1 VRPLSLDHL
10 TVIDASPLELIEAAA
25 AGGFDHV
32 GLRIVQPLAAAEV
45 ADVIGQ
51 PALQRDLKAAMAA
64 TGVSV
69 QLIESI
75 WLGPDADPPSLEP
88 ALATGAEL
96 GARFVLVAGNDPER
110 ARLTG
115 NLDRLAS
122 LANNYGL
129 EIAFEFMPF
138 TQVRR
143 YEDATAIKREIGR
156 DNLRLLV
163 DALHLSRSGRDFHKL
178 EPFDSSI
185 VSYVHLCDARGAI
198 SASSDSLRAEARLDR
213 YDPGEGELP
222 LDAFLDAMPADAHL
236 GIEVPCNRYAG
247 LPPVERGRIAGRTA
261 RNWLKRHDARQAAA
275 GH

>member
-25 AGGFDHV
+25 AGGFQHV

-69 QLIESI
+69 RLIESI
-75 WLGPDADPPSLEP
+75 WLGPDADPPALEP

-96 GARFVLVAGNDPER
+96 GARFVLVAGNDPDR
-110 ARLTG
+110 ARLID
-115 NLDRLAS
+115 NLGRLAD
-122 LANNYGL
+122 LAQSHGL

-138 TQVRR
+138 TQVRS
-143 YEDATAIKREIGR
+143 YDDAAQIKRNVGR
-156 DNLRLLV
+156 NNLRLLV
-163 DALHLSRSGRDFHKL
+163 DALHLARSGADFHKL
-178 EPFDSSI
+178 APFDSSI
-185 VSYVHLCDARGAI
+185 VSYVHLCDARDPAP
-198 SASSDSLRAEARLDR
+198 DDLRTEARLNR
-213 YDPGEGELP
+213 YDPGDGDLA
-222 LDAFLDAMPADAHL
+222 LDEFLKAMPADACL

-247 LPPVERGRIAGRTA
+247 LSPVERGRIAGRA
-261 RNWLKRHDARQAAA
+261 AHGWLERHDRR
-275 GH
+275 

>member
-32 GLRIVQPLAAAEV
+32 GLRIVQPLAAAAV
-45 ADVIGQ
+45 TDVIGD
-51 PALQRDLKAAMAA
+51 ATLRRNLKAAMAA
-64 TGVSV
+64 TGVSIRLV
-69 QLIESI
+69 ESI
-75 WLGPDADPPSLEP
+75 WLGPETDVRALEP
-88 ALATGAEL
+88 AMATGAEL

-110 ARLTG
+110 ARLVS
-115 NLDRLAS
+115 NLGALAS
-122 LANNYGL
+122 LAGNYGL

-138 TQVRR
+138 TQVKH
-143 YEDATAIKREIGR
+143 YEDAVAIKREIGR

-198 SASSDSLRAEARLDR
+198 PAPDKFRDEARLDR

-222 LDAFLDAMPADAHL
+222 LHDFLAAMPADACL
-236 GIEVPCNRYAG
+236 GVEVPCARYAG
-247 LPPVERGRIAGRTA
+247 LPPVERGKLAGRA
-261 RNWLKRHDARQAAA
+261 AHDWLKRHEEWKERAR
-275 GH
+275 